1 MQFPRTKLVEKFAEL
16 FLSNET
22 QYIAIVGD
30 ARVGKSTFLTLL
42 QDAWIFWEK
51 KIESIRINT
60 SLELEWYKL
69 RTKAP
74 DILIIDNEWVTDMSH
89 IRAFIESYSSDS
101 RVIFTSRNSI
111 DDTSVVTFILGGIS
125 FREYAEGHGN
135 SIDTPSIMQWSAD
148 IVRLNTLRDSYILT
162 GKYPDSINDPDGI
175 PTRFSEKISIM
186 NQELFEK
193 EHGIFLEFI
202 RTLAM
207 DTGNL
212 YKEDGIA
219 KMMNISRRK
228 VRKYTELLMTHSI
241 IHAIWPFV
249 ENTTTEL
256 SRHVKL
262 YWNDLADYHAALGV
276 TYYHGEGKQGVIE
289 NFILL
294 ELETRVRDT
303 HDIHFYRKKSG
314 AEVQFILVNK
324 TSKLL
329 SPISITTRSTDAI
342 PQALTSFHDSYHDR
356 IEHSML
362 LNADRAGQKQS
373 DGVQVIILPHV
384 AI

>member
-1 MQFPRTKLVEKFAEL
+1 
-16 FLSNET
+16 
-22 QYIAIVGD
+22 
-30 ARVGKSTFLTLL
+30 
-42 QDAWIFWEK
+42 
-51 KIESIRINT
+51 
-60 SLELEWYKL
+60 
-69 RTKAP
+69 
-74 DILIIDNEWVTDMSH
+74 
-89 IRAFIESYSSDS
+89 
-101 RVIFTSRNSI
+101 
-111 DDTSVVTFILGGIS
+111 
-125 FREYAEGHGN
+125 
-135 SIDTPSIMQWSAD
+135 
-148 IVRLNTLRDSYILT
+148 
-162 GKYPDSINDPDGI
+162 
-175 PTRFSEKISIM
+175 
-186 NQELFEK
+186 
-193 EHGIFLEFI
+193 
-202 RTLAM
+202 M

-219 KMMNISRRK
+219 KMMSISRRK

-373 DGVQVIILPHV
+373 DGVQVIILPQV